1 MTFLCSNNNVTFKST
16 AKSSSK
22 SGFGVFSMFKN
33 LVGSKSLTMEDIQP
47 VVDKMK
53 DHLICK
59 QFFFFFVKSLHFF
72 LYFILFKASKLII
85 SPFSVYFLSSSS
97 IFLNNFFYLTLHIG
111 FLGFCLGTLLFSS
124 MHYCYTTHSNSKNSV
139 IVND

>member
-1 MTFLCSNNNVTFKST
+1 MTFLCSNNVTFKST

-59 QFFFFFVKSLHFF
+59 HFFFFVVFLLKVYISLFYSVQSIKDDH
-72 LYFILFKASKLII
+72 L
-85 SPFSVYFLSSSS
+85 PFSVYFLSCSS
-97 IFLNNFFYLTLHIG
+97 IFVNNFFT
-111 FLGFCLGTLLFSS
+111 
-124 MHYCYTTHSNSKNSV
+124 
-139 IVND
+139 

>member
-59 QFFFFFVKSLHFF
+59 QFFFFFLLKVYISS
-72 LYFILFKASKLII
+72 FILFCSKHQ
-85 SPFSVYFLSSSS
+85 S
-97 IFLNNFFYLTLHIG
+97 
-111 FLGFCLGTLLFSS
+111 
-124 MHYCYTTHSNSKNSV
+124 
-139 IVND
+139 